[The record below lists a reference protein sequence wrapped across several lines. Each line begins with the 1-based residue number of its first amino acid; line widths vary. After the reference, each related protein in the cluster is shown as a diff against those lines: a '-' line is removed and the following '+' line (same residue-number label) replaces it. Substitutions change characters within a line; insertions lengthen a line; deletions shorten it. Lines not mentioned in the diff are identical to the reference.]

1 MHISDL
7 HYLGNEGRPMKQQGK
22 KPQTPPS
29 KIKPWSQ
36 LDFSK
41 IPVVPKDLQIPLV
54 TKQSKDF
61 LSQIY

>member
-1 MHISDL
+1 
-7 HYLGNEGRPMKQQGK
+7 MKQQGK
-22 KPQTPPS
+22 NPQTPPS